1 MTREQV
7 LGKYARLRRE
17 LRQAFHVPARGPDR
31 GPHIERIAKEL
42 SELEN
47 ELEIVG
53 CSSIDEQTDDPMLGY
68 LGETEPPPP
77 SQRRPGDHPQGPQ
90 PSSAV

>member
-1 MTREQV
+1 MTREQI

-17 LRQAFHVPARGPDR
+17 LGHAFSVPAREPDR
-31 GPHIERIAKEL
+31 GPYIERIAKDL

-47 ELEIVG
+47 ELEIG
-53 CSSIDEQTDDPMLGY
+53 ACSSIDEQTDDSMLGY
-68 LGETEPPPP
+68 LGEAEPP
-77 SQRRPGDHPQGPQ
+77 QRRRAGDHPNGPQ